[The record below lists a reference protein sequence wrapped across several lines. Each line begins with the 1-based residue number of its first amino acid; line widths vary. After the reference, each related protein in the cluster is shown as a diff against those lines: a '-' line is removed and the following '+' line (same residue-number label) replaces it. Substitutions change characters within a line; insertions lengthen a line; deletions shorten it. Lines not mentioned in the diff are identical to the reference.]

1 MEFLI
6 GFAILGVLAVLALL
20 FGHDS
25 RDGYVTKEHDLAR
38 LGIRWETLAMDDA
51 REAPFPNADER
62 RTALDLEKDLDG
74 MVPAGHDGW
83 PPELAPLIG
92 PGSKG

>member
-6 GFAILGVLAVLALL
+6 GFGVLGLLAVLALL

-25 RDGYVTKEHDLAR
+25 RDPYLTKERALAR
-38 LGIRWETLAMDDA
+38 FGMRWERQPSRDRASEA
-51 REAPFPNADER
+51 RAG
-62 RTALDLEKDLDG
+62 EKVIIRPDMAEELDG

-83 PPELAPLIG
+83 PPELAPLVG